1 MDLDPH
7 SSLADDEDKSSEI
20 SLVRAPVGPFH
31 WTTRWVLDL
40 DPYSSV
46 VRAPGPYQWTTPSV
60 LDLDTYSSV
69 VRAPVGFLKRKLLI
83 PNLNGLLAHIFDI
96 GDLDSTYILELTFR
110 RYACEK

>member
-40 DPYSSV
+40 DP
-46 VRAPGPYQWTTPSV
+46 
-60 LDLDTYSSV
+60 YSSV